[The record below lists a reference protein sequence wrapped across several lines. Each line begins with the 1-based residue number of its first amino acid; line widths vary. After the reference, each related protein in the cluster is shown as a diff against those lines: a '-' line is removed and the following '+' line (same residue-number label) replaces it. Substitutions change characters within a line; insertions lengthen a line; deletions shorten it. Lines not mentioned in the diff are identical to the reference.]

1 MKKFLIKNISYI
13 LLISLY
19 LQPIIDLSTSLI
31 LNYLKI
37 SISIGFIIRIVFL
50 LFLVYFYIF
59 VKRNFSKSKKIYLLI
74 IALYIIGFSIM
85 IISLK
90 DIFVVSYE
98 LQNVLKIFYFPL
110 LLTIISKDDLKL
122 NYKDLVRIAFIYL
135 MIIFVPS
142 ICKWSLNSYS
152 QGKIGSVGWFNS
164 GNEISAIISI
174 LTPFIIYYLFDKNNL
189 YKNIFLIFLCLY
201 CYFIMGSKIV
211 IISLII
217 SVIFNIILYL
227 KNHKLEK
234 KYYYLSIAFIIIILL
249 LGFTLL
255 PRTNFYNNVII
266 HLNYLG
272 INNIKDIFSYNFLNR
287 FIFSDRL
294 TYLANTNLN
303 YIWAK
308 PIERLMGLG
317 YIESFATD
325 YVYIKAIEMDFF
337 DIFYRTGVIGF
348 LIFLIPLINIIKT
361 IFKKPM
367 QDKTIKLFRFAIILG
382 FVISLLV
389 GHTLVSPGVSIY
401 LAYLLLYVG
410 HK

>member
-13 LLISLY
+13 LLIFLY

-90 DIFVVSYE
+90 DIFVLSYE

-174 LTPFIIYYLFDKNNL
+174 LTPFIIYYLFDKNSL
-189 YKNIFLIFLCLY
+189 YKKIFLIFLCLY

-234 KYYYLSIAFIIIILL
+234 KYYYMSIAFIIIILL

-272 INNIKDIFSYNFLNR
+272 INNIKDIFSFNFLNR

-303 YIWAK
+303 YIFAK
-308 PIERLMGLG
+308 PVERLLGLG
-317 YIESFATD
+317 YIESYATD

-337 DIFYRTGVIGF
+337 DIFFRTGIIGF
-348 LIFLIPLINIIKT
+348 MIFIIPVVINTKR
-361 IFKKPM
+361 IFKKSADLNIM
-367 QDKTIKLFRFAIILG
+367 KVLKFAVILAL
-382 FVISLLV
+382 VISFLV
-389 GHTLVSPGVSIY
+389 GHTLVAPGVAIFIIY
-401 LAYLLLYVG
+401 LILYL
-410 HK
+410 K